1 MLQLTTCSRQI
12 FAFSRDGGLP
22 FSRWLYNVNSRTRS
36 PVNCVWFAA
45 FLSSLLG
52 LLAFVGKN
60 AIGAIFSS
68 AVTSQYLAYSIP
80 ISARFLGHK
89 EIKRGPFSLGRWV
102 GLRPSVLLTTVNHIL
117 AEHTRRRD
125 SRYVDGL
132 HNRCFPLPRFPIAY

>member
-12 FAFSRDGGLP
+12 FAFSRDDGLP
-22 FSRWLYNVNSRTRS
+22 FSRWLYNLNNRTRS

-52 LLAFVGKN
+52 LLAFAGAN

-68 AVTSQYLAYSIP
+68 VVASQYLAYSIS

-102 GLRPSVLLTTVNHIL
+102 GLRPPALLTVFKPIF
-117 AEHTRRRD
+117 AEHACRHD

-132 HNRCFPLPRFPIAY
+132 HNRCFPLPCYPIAY